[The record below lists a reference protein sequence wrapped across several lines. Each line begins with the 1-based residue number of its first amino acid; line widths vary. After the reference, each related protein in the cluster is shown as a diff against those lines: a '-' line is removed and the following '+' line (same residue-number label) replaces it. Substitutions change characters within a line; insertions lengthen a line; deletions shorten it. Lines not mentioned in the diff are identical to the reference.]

1 MPLTLSEVR
10 RSACKRRRWR
20 RELERLFAHRQT
32 DNDAVTSGD
41 NKEIENASPAEMVP

>member
-1 MPLTLSEVR
+1 MPPPLSEVR

-32 DNDAVTSGD
+32 DSDAVTSGD